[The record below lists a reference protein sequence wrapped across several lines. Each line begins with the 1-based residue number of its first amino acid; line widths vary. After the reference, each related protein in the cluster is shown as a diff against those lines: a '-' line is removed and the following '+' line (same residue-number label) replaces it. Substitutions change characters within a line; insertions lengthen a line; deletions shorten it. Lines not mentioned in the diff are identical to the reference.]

1 MSGQVL
7 IVDDDSSMSETLS
20 RAMNR
25 RGFVATARN
34 SAEEALQALEE
45 QDFDAIVSDLH
56 MDGMDGLAFC
66 ERVVANRPDVPV
78 IMITAFGNLESAV
91 AALRVGAYDFLTKPF
106 DVELL
111 QHTLSRAVQHRAL
124 REEVKRLRQV
134 VGATS
139 SLEPMIGSSA
149 PIQKLK
155 GLVDRLAEVDATL
168 LIAGESGTGKELVA
182 RAVHARSRR
191 SGEPF
196 VAINCAAL
204 PETLL
209 ESELFGHVK
218 GAFTDARSA
227 RQGLFLEAGGG
238 TLFLDEIAELP
249 LAMQAKLLRV
259 LQERRVRP
267 VGSDK
272 ETPYQARIITA
283 TNRDL
288 ESEVEAR
295 QFRED
300 LFYRINVVRIDVPPL
315 RVRGNDVLLLAQHF
329 LARHAAQSGKAVM
342 RVSTPVAQK
351 LLGYQWPGN
360 VRELQNCIERAVAF
374 ARFEELTVDDL
385 PEKIRDY
392 HMHSVSV
399 PGVEPLELISMEEV
413 ERRYILR
420 VLQQVGGKTAASEIL
435 GIDRRTLHRKL
446 VRWGSE
452 TATDAP
458 D

>member
-7 IVDDDSSMSETLS
+7 IVDDDSSMSETLT

-25 RGFVATARN
+25 RGFVATAKG
-34 SAEEALQALEE
+34 SAEDALQALEE
-45 QDFDAIVSDLH
+45 QDFDVIVTDLH

-78 IMITAFGNLESAV
+78 VMITAFGSLESAV
-91 AALRVGAYDFLTKPF
+91 AAMRVGAYDFITKPF

-111 QHTLSRAVQHRAL
+111 QHTLNRAVQHRAL
-124 REEVKRLRQV
+124 REEVKRLRQAV
-134 VGATS
+134 SATS
-139 SLEPMIGSSA
+139 GLEPMIGSSL

-155 GLVDRLAEVDATL
+155 SLIERLAEVDATL
-168 LIAGESGTGKELVA
+168 LISGESGSGKELVA
-182 RAVHARSRR
+182 RAVHERSRR
-191 SGEPF
+191 SAEPF
-196 VAINCAAL
+196 VAINCAAV

-218 GAFTDARSA
+218 GAFTDARGA
-227 RQGLFLEAGGG
+227 RQGLFLRAGGG

-249 LAMQAKLLRV
+249 LPMQAKLLRV
-259 LQERRVRP
+259 LQERTVRA
-267 VGSDK
+267 VGSDR

-288 ESEVEAR
+288 EAEVEAR

-315 RVRGNDVLLLAQHF
+315 RVRGNDVLSLAQYF
-329 LARHAAQSGKAVM
+329 LARHAAQSAKAVT
-342 RVSTPVAQK
+342 RVPAAVAQK
-351 LLGYQWPGN
+351 LLAYQWPGN

-392 HMHSVSV
+392 QIHSASV
-399 PGVEPLELISMEEV
+399 PGVEPLELISLEEL
-413 ERRYILR
+413 EHRYILR
-420 VLQQVGGKTAASEIL
+420 VLQQLGGKTAASEVL

-446 VRWGSE
+446 VRWGNE
-452 TATDAP
+452 AATDSS